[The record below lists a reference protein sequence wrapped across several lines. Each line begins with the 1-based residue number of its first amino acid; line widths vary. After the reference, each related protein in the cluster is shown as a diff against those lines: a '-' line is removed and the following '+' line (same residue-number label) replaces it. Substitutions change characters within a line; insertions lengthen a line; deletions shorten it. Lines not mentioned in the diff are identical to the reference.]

1 MVENRDG
8 GDGANSLEACAQAAP
23 DGHTFCSIDI
33 ENITNMPHAEPAL
46 HARYA
51 SKQPVPQMASTRS
64 VIAAGNAVPAAG
76 LRAARWPGRVAGLG

>member
-1 MVENRDG
+1 MVENPAG
-8 GDGANSLEACAQAAP
+8 GDGAIGAEACAQAVP

-33 ENITNMPHAEPAL
+33 ENITNMPHAEPTL

-51 SKQPVPQMASTRS
+51 SKQPVPQMASARS

-76 LRAARWPGRVAGLG
+76 LREARWPGRVAGLG